1 MQKPT
6 VSEKRTASGGA
17 ESSIIEILEVIESDF
32 ARNFAEEK
40 TEKEDGL
47 QTMQKRTENK
57 VRKRKNYNSL
67 KLSKAFSTISHNN
80 V

>member
-1 MQKPT
+1 MMVKLTQQPTEQILEGQKA
-6 VSEKRTASGGA
+6 ASLTG
-17 ESSIIEILEVIESDF
+17 ILEVIESDF

-57 VRKRKNYNSL
+57 VRKRKNSV
-67 KLSKAFSTISHNN
+67 KLL
-80 V
+80 